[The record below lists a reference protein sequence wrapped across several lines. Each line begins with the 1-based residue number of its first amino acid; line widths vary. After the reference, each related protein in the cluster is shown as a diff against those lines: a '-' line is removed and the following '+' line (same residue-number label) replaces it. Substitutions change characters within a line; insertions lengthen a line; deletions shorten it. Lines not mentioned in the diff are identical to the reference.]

1 MFRIIKKTMI
11 WLFITLAVFVGIVGI
26 GAAIFVNISPQFG
39 AKPSGAALERISQSE
54 NFENGKFL
62 NIIPTKQ
69 ADIFEALGKLPE
81 MLSTKGKVP
90 NESIPVNFKDE
101 ISTNVDSLTSIT
113 WFGHSAFFVE
123 LKGTRILI
131 DPMLGEIASPLPFGS
146 TRFAYKEDIPFDQL
160 TNIDVV
166 IISHDHYDH
175 LDYPSIVKLK
185 DEVKHFITPLGVGSH
200 LRQWGVGADK
210 ITELDWW
217 ENTTIGNVELSAC
230 PSRHFSGRGITDA
243 NATQWASWV
252 LKADTHNIYFS
263 GDGGYG
269 PHFKEIGE
277 RLGPFD
283 FAMLECGQYNE
294 SWKDIHM
301 MPEESAQAGID
312 VKAKVAMPIHWGA
325 FQLALHTWKDPVVRF
340 SAKAQELNLPATY
353 PQIGERLVL
362 GEKLPTNF
370 WWETVN

>member
-1 MFRIIKKTMI
+1 MI
-11 WLFITLAVFVGIVGI
+11 WLLISLAAVLAIVGI
-26 GAAIFVNISPQFG
+26 GIALFVTISPQFG
-39 AKPSGAALERISQSE
+39 AKPSGAALERISKSTH
-54 NFENGKFL
+54 FKDGKFFNL
-62 NIIPTKQ
+62 IPTKQ
-69 ADIFEALGKLPE
+69 GDILEALGKMPE
-81 MLSTKGKVP
+81 MFKSEGKIP
-90 NESIPVNFKDE
+90 KDSIPTEFSPE
-101 ISTNVDSLTSIT
+101 LATGIDSLTSIT

-146 TRFAYKEDIPFDQL
+146 SRFPYQKEIPMDQL
-160 TNIDVV
+160 TDIDVV

-200 LRQWGVGADK
+200 LQEWGIEADR

-217 ENTTIGNVELSAC
+217 ENTTQGNVEFSAC
-230 PSRHFSGRGITDA
+230 PSRHFSGRGLTDA

-283 FAMLECGQYNE
+283 FAMLECGQYNV
-294 SWKDIHM
+294 SWSNIHM

-340 SAKAQELNLPATY
+340 SAKAQELNLPTTF
-353 PQIGERLVL
+353 PEVGERIVL
-362 GEKLPTNF
+362 GENLPTSH
-370 WWETVN
+370 WWENME